1 MSKSMIYSLN
11 DFVNITFAG
20 FDFKVPDKT
29 SHLINEL
36 AQQVGSPTYI
46 KTPIFKNNNVDQ
58 SIFSNSSSLEFG
70 SSSKNRRK
78 GHKSVE
84 VVSDSDW
91 ESLRTFQATVI
102 EQKVGIDSKI
112 DMIRSNLNKISDK
125 TFDDIKNKIICI
137 IDELISE
144 NVSEQD
150 MHLVG
155 RAIFDIASTNRFYSK
170 LYADLYYELVSKFEI
185 FKSIFE
191 TSFESFIDVF
201 NSIEY
206 IDPDVDYDG
215 FCRINKINEKRR
227 ALSSFF
233 LNLMNAQLITREKIL
248 DIVFLLINNVDRFI
262 LEENKKNE
270 VDEISENINILCTK
284 TVLDDSEKSEKIRK
298 MIHSYAH
305 SKAKSWP
312 SMSNKTRFRFMDMIE
327 M

>member
-1 MSKSMIYSLN
+1 MSKSMVYTLN
-11 DFVNITFAG
+11 DFVNTTFAG

-29 SHLINEL
+29 SQLINEL

-46 KTPIFKNNNVDQ
+46 KTPIFKNNNVEQ
-58 SIFSNSSSLEFG
+58 SIFSQPSSMDFG
-70 SSSKNRRK
+70 SSSKNRKRGNK
-78 GHKSVE
+78 NVE
-84 VVSDSDW
+84 VISDSDW

-125 TFDDIKNKIICI
+125 TFEDIKNKIVFI
-137 IDELISE
+137 IDELIEE
-144 NVSEQD
+144 NVSEQEIQ
-150 MHLVG
+150 MVG
-155 RAIFDIASTNRFYSK
+155 REIFDIASTNRFYSK
-170 LYADLYYELVSKFEI
+170 LYADLYYVLVSKFEI

-191 TSFESFIDVF
+191 TSFESFINVF
-201 NSIEY
+201 NTIEY

-233 LNLMNAQLITREKIL
+233 LNLMNNQLITREKLL
-248 DIVFLLINNVDRFI
+248 DIVFLLINNVDKFI

-284 TVLDDSEKSEKIRK
+284 DVLDDSEKSVKIRQ

>member
-1 MSKSMIYSLN
+1 MSKSKIYSLN

-36 AQQVGSPTYI
+36 AQQVGSPSYI
-46 KTPIFKNNNVDQ
+46 KTPIFKNNNIDA
-58 SIFSNSSSLEFG
+58 SIFSSAASLDFG
-70 SSSKNRRK
+70 ASSKNRRK
-78 GHKSVE
+78 GNKSTEIVT
-84 VVSDSDW
+84 DSDW

-102 EQKVGIDSKI
+102 EQKIGIDSKI

-125 TFDDIKNKIICI
+125 TFEDIKNKIVCI
-137 IDELISE
+137 INELIGE
-144 NVSEQD
+144 NVSDEEIQ
-150 MHLVG
+150 MVG
-155 RAIFDIASTNRFYSK
+155 RSIFDIASTNRFYSK
-170 LYADLYYELVSKFEI
+170 LYADLYYELVNKFDI

-191 TSFESFIDVF
+191 VSFESFIDVF
-201 NSIEY
+201 NTIEY
-206 IDPDVDYDG
+206 IDPNVDYDG
-215 FCRINKINEKRR
+215 FCKINKINDKRR

-233 LNLMNAQLITREKIL
+233 LNLMNNQLITREKIL